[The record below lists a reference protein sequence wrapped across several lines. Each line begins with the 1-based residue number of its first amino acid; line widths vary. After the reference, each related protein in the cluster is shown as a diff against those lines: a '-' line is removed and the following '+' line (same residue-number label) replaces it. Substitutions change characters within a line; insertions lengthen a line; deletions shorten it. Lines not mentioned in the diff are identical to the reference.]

1 MRSAFRLLRSQRE
14 QAPSPQERFSGV
26 ARRSMHAVGATP
38 DIHTLERGCL
48 CGEGACSRWAAQ
60 RPQPRYRD
68 LSGGLRSAFRLLRS
82 QREQAPSPQERFGG
96 VARRSMHA
104 VGATP
109 DIHILEREC
118 LCGEG
123 ACSRWAAQRPQ
134 PRHRGLS
141 GRLRSAFRLLR
152 SQREQAPSPQE
163 RFSGVARRSMHAV
176 GAPLTS
182 TSWIGNVFV
191 ARELAPAGL
200 RSGPR
205 PVTEICQADC
215 VQLLGCCAAS
225 GSKLPRHKS
234 GLAVWQE
241 GRCTR

>member
-1 MRSAFRLLRSQRE
+1 M
-14 QAPSPQERFSGV
+14 APPRVRFSCCSAV
-26 ARRSMHAVGATP
+26 AVIEMRCRGDCVGRRGFAKRGFLSLLGRKKMGYCPSVMPKGTRQVLFGP
-38 DIHTLERGCL
+38 ETYGTCGERECL

-60 RPQPRYRD
+60 RPQPRHRD

-104 VGATP
+104 VGAP
-109 DIHILEREC
+109 
-118 LCGEG
+118 
-123 ACSRWAAQRPQ
+123 P
-134 PRHRGLS
+134 
-141 GRLRSAFRLLR
+141 
-152 SQREQAPSPQE
+152 
-163 RFSGVARRSMHAV
+163 
-176 GAPLTS
+176 TS
-182 TSWIGNVFV
+182 TSWRRNAFM

-200 RSGPR
+200 RSGPS
-205 PVTEICQADC
+205 PVTEVSQADC

-225 GSKLPRHKS
+225 ENKLPRHKS